1 MKRFTNE
8 GNILICFDFDE
19 TYFPHACTPAQLA
32 SVRRLEDFLERHSSK
47 FSTMWVTGSS
57 LASLHEKVKRANL
70 RFWPHRIASSLGT
83 ELYRIGSD
91 GTFVEDRMYQQSFP
105 SDFVSRVDRIV
116 SQTRQMH
123 IELDEQPGNGM
134 SPWIRSYYVRDQV
147 GSWRET
153 LRMLTD
159 SAGIA
164 VNMSQCNPKAGD
176 PADAFDVDFYPKHA
190 GKVSSLEYVYATAS
204 FSRED
209 TYAFGDSGNDIG
221 MLAYVGNGYLV
232 NNATE
237 QAKRLHSTVTKKPY
251 AEGILEVLEAD
262 VSSFI

>member
-83 ELYRIGSD
+83 ELYQIETD
-91 GTFVEDRMYQQSFP
+91 GTFVEDEVYQELFP
-105 SDFVSRVDRIV
+105 SDFVSRVERIV
-116 SQTRQMH
+116 SQTGQMR
-123 IELDEQPGNGM
+123 IQLDEQPGNGM
-134 SPWIRSYYVRDQV
+134 SPWIRSYYARDQV

-164 VNMSQCNPKAGD
+164 VNISQCNPNAGD
-176 PADAFDVDFYPKHA
+176 PADAFDIDFYPIHA
-190 GKVSSLEYVYATAS
+190 GKVSSIEYVCATSS
-204 FSRED
+204 FVRED
-209 TYAFGDSGNDIG
+209 TYAFGDSGNDLN
-221 MLAYVGNGYLV
+221 MLAHVGNGYLV

-237 QAKRLHSTVTKKPY
+237 QAKRLHSKVTKKPY

>member
-1 MKRFTNE
+1 MKRFTDE
-8 GNILICFDFDE
+8 GRTLVCFDFDE
-19 TYFPHACTPAQLA
+19 TYFPHACSADQLA
-32 SVRRLEDFLERHSSK
+32 SVRRLEDFLERHSSSV
-47 FSTMWVTGSS
+47 STMWVTGSS
-57 LASLHEKVKRANL
+57 LASIHEKAKRANL

-83 ELYRIGSD
+83 ELYRIETD
-91 GTFVEDRMYQQSFP
+91 GTFVEDKAYQEPFP
-105 SDFVSRVDRIV
+105 SDFVSRVERIV
-116 SQTRQMH
+116 SQTGQMH

-164 VNMSQCNPKAGD
+164 VNMSRCNPKAGD

-209 TYAFGDSGNDIG
+209 TYAFGDSGNDIS

-237 QAKRLHSTVTKKPY
+237 QAKQMYPEMTTKPY
-251 AEGILEVLEAD
+251 AEGILEVLESD
-262 VSSFI
+262 LSSFI

>member
-105 SDFVSRVDRIV
+105 SDFVSRVERIV
-116 SQTRQMH
+116 SQVEQMR
-123 IELDEQPGNGM
+123 IGLEEQPGNGT
-134 SPWIRSYYVRDQV
+134 SPWIRSYYIRHQQWK
-147 GSWRET
+147 WREGVQV
-153 LRMLTD
+153 LAD
-159 SAGIA
+159 EEGIA
-164 VNMSQCNPKAGD
+164 VNISRCNPKAGD

-204 FSRED
+204 FLRED

-221 MLAYVGNGYLV
+221 MLKHVGNGYLV

-237 QAKRLHSTVTKKPY
+237 QAKRMYSKVTTKSY
-251 AEGILEVLEAD
+251 AEGILDVLETD